1 MKSKNKGK
9 SIAVLAIFLVIV
21 VLLGYFAS
29 LVVRDTLK
37 DGKNGLKLGL
47 DLAGGASIVYQ
58 IEGDATKEQIQ
69 DTIMKLQKRIE
80 NDLGNESN
88 TTEASVY
95 QMGDDRIAVEIPGVK
110 DANAILEELGTPG
123 DLYFIKHYASDGK
136 TENYSFDQTKGNY
149 ALAKGVTI
157 ESLKKDGSIVLDG
170 SQVKSAE
177 AGYQEDEATRQKK
190 PVVNI
195 SLDAKGTKA
204 FAEATKEAY
213 EKNHDSI
220 GIYYD
225 GRFVSVPSVRNQ
237 ISDGSAVIDGHKDI
251 EEAKD
256 LASYIRIG
264 GLDLKLKEI
273 RSQVVGATLGA
284 NALATSLKAAA
295 IGIALVMLFMVI
307 AYLFPGCMAALAL
320 VFYTELLLA
329 ILQIFGITLTLPGI
343 AGIILSIGMAVDA
356 NVIIFSRIKEEIAA
370 GKTTRA
376 AIDNGFHKALS
387 AIIDGNITTLIVA
400 VVLGAIG
407 TGTVKGF
414 AITLGLGTCLSM
426 FTALFVTRVLL
437 NAFYNLGCQ
446 DAKIY
451 GHMWKLNTIN
461 FIQKKTVFFV
471 ISLAVIAAGICG
483 MVAGASKSGK
493 ALNYDLEFSGGTST
507 TVNFKEDYSMKD
519 LDTKVVPVVAKITGD
534 NNIQNQKVTG
544 SNSVIIKTRV
554 LDLSEREALNTA
566 LEDKFG
572 VKEKDITSENISS
585 TISGEMRRSSAIAVV
600 VAVCFILLYIWVRF
614 RDFRFGTSAVLA
626 LIHDVLVTL
635 AVYAVFRVSV
645 GSAFVACIL
654 TIIGYSINDT
664 IVVFDR
670 IRENLH
676 NLAKVDK
683 DTLAELANRSV
694 TQTITRSVS
703 TSFTTALTV
712 LMLLILGVSSIRE
725 FAFPLLIG
733 VVCGTYSSIFIAT
746 PLWWI
751 ARVYLK
757 SKKVIDEKKQ
767 GPKSAKKKARAAR
780 ATKENQGIVV

>member
-9 SIAVLAIFLVIV
+9 SIAVLALFLAIV

-110 DANAILEELGTPG
+110 DANKILEELGTPG

-136 TENYSFDQTKGNY
+136 KENYTFDQKVGNY
-149 ALAKGVTI
+149 VLAKGVTI
-157 ESLKKDGSIVLDG
+157 DSLKKDGSIVLDG
-170 SQVKSAE
+170 SQVASAE
-177 AGYQEDEATRQKK
+177 AVYQEDQTTKAKE
-190 PVVNI
+190 PVVSI
-195 SLDAKGTKA
+195 SLDKKGTKA

-213 EKNHDSI
+213 EKNHDTI

-225 GRFVSVPSVRNQ
+225 GRFVSVPSVENQ
-237 ISDGSAVIDGHKDI
+237 ISDGSAVINGHKDI

-273 RSQVVGATLGA
+273 RSQVVGATLGS

-295 IGIALVMLFMVI
+295 IGIALVIIFMIV
-307 AYLFPGCMAALAL
+307 AYLFPGCMASLAL
-320 VFYTELLLA
+320 VFYTELILA
-329 ILQIFGITLTLPGI
+329 ILQVFGITLTLPGI

-356 NVIIFSRIKEEIAA
+356 NVIIFSRIKEEIAG
-370 GKTTRA
+370 GKSTRA
-376 AIDNGFHKALS
+376 AIDTGFHKALS
-387 AIIDGNITTLIVA
+387 AIVDGNITTLIVA
-400 VVLGAIG
+400 VVLGVIG

-426 FTALFVTRVLL
+426 FTALFVTRVLM

-451 GHMWKLNTIN
+451 GHTWEIKTFP
-461 FIQKKTVFFV
+461 FIQKKAIFFA
-471 ISLAVIAAGICG
+471 ISLIVIGAGVIG
-483 MVAGASKSGK
+483 MIAGAAKNGK
-493 ALNYDLEFSGGTST
+493 ALNYSLEFSGGTST
-507 TVNFKEDYSMKD
+507 TVNFKEDYSMKEID
-519 LDTKVVPVVAKITGD
+519 DKVVPVVAKITGD

-544 SNSVIIKTRV
+544 SKAVIIKTRA
-554 LDLSEREALNTA
+554 LSLSERESLNKA
-566 LEDKFG
+566 LEEKFG

-585 TISGEMRRSSAIAVV
+585 VISGEMRRTSLVAVL

-635 AVYAVFRVSV
+635 AVYALLRLSV

-676 NLAKVDK
+676 NLSKQNSE
-683 DTLAELANRSV
+683 TLAELANRSI
-694 TQTITRSVS
+694 TQTVTRSLS

-725 FAFPLLIG
+725 FALPLLIG
-733 VVCGTYSSIFIAT
+733 VICGTYSSVFIAT

-757 SKKVIDEKKQ
+757 TKNKINEKHQ
-767 GPKSAKKKARAAR
+767 GPKSAQKKARAAR